1 MVDNTFGME
10 ATGFEEVTGR
20 VKMSREVHKIRNRKD
35 SLDDHSSDS
44 DDMPVKGKRVKK
56 ASEEELQK
64 AREEAMH
71 AAEAA
76 REREEAAA
84 QADKARQAAIASA
97 ERQVA
102 AKKQQQK

>member
-44 DDMPVKGKRVKK
+44 DDMPVKGKRV
-56 ASEEELQK
+56 
-64 AREEAMH
+64 
-71 AAEAA
+71 
-76 REREEAAA
+76 
-84 QADKARQAAIASA
+84 
-97 ERQVA
+97 
-102 AKKQQQK
+102 